1 MHNLHFK
8 LCAKD
13 TLKRCWM
20 TYKHTKI
27 MDSPN
32 ISFSSACLRK
42 INKVSY
48 PFPCSL
54 PFYLSDM
61 PSSVMNLAGQTK
73 NTPNEAIDHK
83 QPLRDTNLGR
93 NRQRGEQ
100 YRAQQENNSCR
111 VNPLKVHYSLH
122 KFTQYSHSQD
132 DNKGKHW
139 VESVLRNSTP
149 YCLYTL
155 FPVFMLS

>member
-1 MHNLHFK
+1 
-8 LCAKD
+8 
-13 TLKRCWM
+13 
-20 TYKHTKI
+20 

-73 NTPNEAIDHK
+73 NTPNEAIDH
-83 QPLRDTNLGR
+83 
-93 NRQRGEQ
+93 
-100 YRAQQENNSCR
+100 
-111 VNPLKVHYSLH
+111 
-122 KFTQYSHSQD
+122 
-132 DNKGKHW
+132 
-139 VESVLRNSTP
+139 
-149 YCLYTL
+149 
-155 FPVFMLS
+155 M